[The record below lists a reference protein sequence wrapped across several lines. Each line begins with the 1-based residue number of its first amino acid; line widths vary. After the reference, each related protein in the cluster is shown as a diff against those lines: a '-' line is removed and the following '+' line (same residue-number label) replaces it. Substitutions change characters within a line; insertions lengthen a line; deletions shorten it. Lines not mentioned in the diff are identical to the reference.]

1 MSKQNTKKNNNNEQL
16 IIDPS
21 VNNILSINRPFI
33 FVKKQKKDLQVIPFK
48 VKTTDTGMA
57 RHFPPAAQE

>member
-1 MSKQNTKKNNNNEQL
+1 MTKQNTKNNNNEQL

-21 VNNILSINRPFI
+21 VNNKLNNRPFI
-33 FVKKQKKDLQVIPFK
+33 FVKKQKKDIKVIPFK
-48 VKTTDTGMA
+48 VKTTDTGKP